1 MTKQPMVAIRK
12 VIASRKKNGSTDEN
26 IIKYLN
32 HLKTVWRTPYFQDAL
47 EVEIR
52 KIDRRKYK

>member
-26 IIKYLN
+26 VISYLK
-32 HLKTVWRTPYFQDAL
+32 HLLTMWRTPYFQDAIKA
-47 EVEIR
+47 EIK
-52 KIDRRKYK
+52 KIARRKYK